1 MEISIRES
9 CIRCGRCVKVC
20 SSQIFEQE
28 GAGAPVTLCN
38 PGSCIVCGHCVAA
51 CPTGSVAHEAFPPER
66 VHAADYAALPT
77 PEQVEL
83 LMAVRRSNRA
93 LKKTPVPQEMLDRI
107 VAAADRAPTASNAR
121 QLGYTLVTD
130 PEKLRGITEY
140 TLGVFGKLEKR
151 LRSSLVR
158 PWLSRIV
165 PEVYRYVPVFER
177 LRREYAEGRDRVLRG
192 ATAVGFVLTALR
204 QDRAARL
211 NGMLGLEG
219 RRICAAMAFGMP
231 QFRYPNYID
240 REPAEVTHL

>member
-1 MEISIRES
+1 M
-9 CIRCGRCVKVC
+9 
-20 SSQIFEQE
+20 
-28 GAGAPVTLCN
+28 
-38 PGSCIVCGHCVAA
+38 
-51 CPTGSVAHEAFPPER
+51 
-66 VHAADYAALPT
+66 
-77 PEQVEL
+77 
-83 LMAVRRSNRA
+83 
-93 LKKTPVPQEMLDRI
+93 
-107 VAAADRAPTASNAR
+107 
-121 QLGYTLVTD
+121 
-130 PEKLRGITEY
+130 
-140 TLGVFGKLEKR
+140 
-151 LRSSLVR
+151 R

-192 ATAVGFVLTALR
+192 ATAVLFIHAPKENRFGAEDANLACQNASLMAEALGVSQIYMGFVLTALR